1 MKRLSNIWGIA
12 LAAALL
18 SACAGGG
25 ELPPT
30 AFPGLIVDGPSAYL
44 TSNLHAYKFD
54 AASGAE
60 AWRFPKAGETATAET
75 PLPGPFAGD
84 PEPVGNVIVVGQ
96 STAHASGGQI
106 INGLLFGI
114 GEADGL
120 EKWRFTKA
128 GREYVDGVTT
138 DGKLIYA
145 PNGDHKLYALDPSQL
160 EGGQPKILW
169 QFETGNKLW
178 GKPLLADGV
187 LYQPS
192 LDHRLYAID
201 AQSGKASWAQP
212 FQASASI
219 AATPLLTNG
228 VLYFGSFDSKFYA
241 VNARDGSKKWET
253 PVEGWI
259 WSEALIVGDTIYVG
273 NVNGKFFAL
282 ALGNGAVKWTADVGD
297 TIRAKPVLQ
306 GNKLYVVS
314 MNTHVYEF
322 DISAPPSDGKMDT
335 SKPFNDKLGRRM
347 LSTPTIVNG
356 QLYVPLFDGD
366 IKVAGVSLKSKEK
379 AFQFPPPAPAT
390 ATP

>member
-1 MKRLSNIWGIA
+1 MKRLSKVWG
-12 LAAALL
+12 LAAVAVLL
-18 SACAGGG
+18 GACAGG
-25 ELPPT
+25 EAPPT
-30 AFPGLIVDGPSAYL
+30 SFPGLTVDGPSGYL
-44 TSNLHAYKFD
+44 ASNLHVYKFD
-54 AASGAE
+54 SASGTE
-60 AWRFPKAGETATAET
+60 AWRFPKAGETASNGT
-75 PLPGPFAGD
+75 PLPGPFSGL
-84 PEPVGNVIVVGQ
+84 PEKVGNVIVVGQ
-96 STAHASGGQI
+96 STAASSGGQI
-106 INGLLFGI
+106 THGLLFGI

-128 GREYVDGVTT
+128 GREYVDGVAT
-138 DGKLIYA
+138 DGKIIYA

-160 EGGQPKILW
+160 EGGEPKILW

-192 LDHRLYAID
+192 LDHKLYAID
-201 AQSGKASWAQP
+201 AAAGSAKWAQP

-219 AATPLLTNG
+219 AATPVLTDG

-241 VNARDGSKKWET
+241 VNASDGSKKWET

-273 NVNGKFFAL
+273 NVNGKLFAL
-282 ALGNGAVKWTADVGD
+282 ARDNGAVKWTADIGD

-314 MNTHVYEF
+314 MNTRMYEF
-322 DISAPPSDGKMDT
+322 DISAPPADGKMDT

-347 LSTPTIVNG
+347 LSTPSIVNG

-366 IKVAGVSLKSKEK
+366 IKVAGVSFESREK
-379 AFQFPPPAPAT
+379 AFQFPAATPAP
-390 ATP
+390 